1 MGKEGE
7 DNANEEVEERDKK
20 KRHSSLTDVTKR
32 FESEISKEHPSR
44 AILNTVFNE
53 LYTLATKDQ
62 LTGVLNRRS
71 FEELLGREVLRAI
84 EHNLPLSVIMIDI
97 DHFKQYN
104 DTYGHLQGDVALKTV
119 TRVVESNSRTEDFVA
134 RYGGEEFIVV
144 LPGIKIDKAVEI
156 AEKMRKS
163 VADTKITASS
173 KDIPEGFEKATISL
187 GVASLGK
194 EGIKDMLE
202 RADKAL
208 YEAKR
213 EGRNKIKVSK

>member
-1 MGKEGE
+1 MGKESE
-7 DNANEEVEERDKK
+7 SSASEEVEESDKK

-144 LPGIKIDKAVEI
+144 LPGIKIDKAIEI

-163 VADTKITASS
+163 VADAKITASN
-173 KDIPEGFEKATISL
+173 KDIPEGFEKVTISL

>member
-1 MGKEGE
+1 MEKEGE
-7 DNANEEVEERDKK
+7 DSANEEVEESNKK
-20 KRHSSLTDVTKR
+20 KRNSSLTDVTKR

-144 LPGIKIDKAVEI
+144 LPGIKIDKAIEI

-163 VADTKITASS
+163 VADAKITASN
-173 KDIPEGFEKATISL
+173 KDIPEGFEKVTISL

>member
-1 MGKEGE
+1 MEKEGE
-7 DNANEEVEERDKK
+7 DSANEEVEESNKK
-20 KRHSSLTDVTKR
+20 KRNSSLTDVTKR

-144 LPGIKIDKAVEI
+144 LPGIKIAKAVEI

-163 VADTKITASS
+163 VADAKIAASS

-187 GVASLGK
+187 GVASLRK

-208 YEAKR
+208 YAAKR
-213 EGRNKIKVSK
+213 EGRNKIKVSR